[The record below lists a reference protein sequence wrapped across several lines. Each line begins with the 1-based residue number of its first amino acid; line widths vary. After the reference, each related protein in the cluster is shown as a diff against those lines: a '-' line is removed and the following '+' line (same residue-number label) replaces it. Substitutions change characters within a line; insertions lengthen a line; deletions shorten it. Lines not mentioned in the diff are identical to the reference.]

1 MRIFLLLVFLCFNF
15 TTINSQQLSIETGKT
30 ISSFDFENSQGESLD
45 NLQSSNHTY
54 LSLGYRKTVFTEAL
68 FLNLNLNYNEYGAIG
83 SDIALDNFFEWNLS
97 YLGISAGFDYEFYKP
112 GNFTFFI
119 KASAGAEV
127 LIQGTQT
134 LNKQV
139 FNLSDEE
146 DFNSAIYGFRGGLG
160 VQYKMSP
167 SLSLFTQYLYGTS
180 GRFKDV
186 QGDLKIKT
194 HNVGLGLLIKLTKG
208 QEIASTIDNEQIEA
222 LKKELEAN
230 SQKLKALE
238 ENTKN
243 FEEIEKRLET
253 KEKEIAAKNKEIKRI
268 KTTISDALS
277 PYKGDDL
284 AIKERDGKVYVTM
297 INHLIFNPGSSKI
310 SSEGEKALEDL
321 GTVLAKNK
329 DLNVLIEGHT
339 DNVPYNSSTM
349 SNWDLSVKRATAI
362 VESLAKNKNINLK
375 NLVVAGRGEFDPIA
389 NNTTADGRAKNRRI
403 EIIISPNLNDILKLT
418 KH

>member
-15 TTINSQQLSIETGKT
+15 TTINSQQLSIEAGKT

-54 LSLGYRKTVFTEAL
+54 LSFGYRKNVFTEAM
-68 FLNLNLNYNEYGAIG
+68 FLNINLNYNEYGSIG
-83 SDIALDNFFEWNLS
+83 SDMALDNFFEWDLS

-112 GNFTFFI
+112 GSFTFFI
-119 KASAGAEV
+119 KASAGAEL

-134 LNKQV
+134 LNNQV

-167 SLSLFTQYLYGTS
+167 SLSLFTQYLYGTN

-186 QGDLKIKT
+186 QGNLKIKT
-194 HNVGLGLLIKLTKG
+194 HNVGLGLLINLTKG
-208 QEIASTIDNEQIEA
+208 QEIASSVDNEQMEA
-222 LKKELEAN
+222 LKKELDAN

-238 ENTKN
+238 ESTKN
-243 FEEIEKRLET
+243 FEDIEKRLET
-253 KEKEIAAKNKEIKRI
+253 KEKEIAAKNLEIKRI

-297 INHLIFNPGSSKI
+297 INHLIFNSGSSKI
-310 SSEGEKALEDL
+310 SSEGEKALENL
-321 GTVLAKNK
+321 GTVLAENR

-339 DNVPYNSSTM
+339 DNLPYNSSTM

-375 NLVVAGRGEFDPIA
+375 NLVVSGRGEFDPIA
-389 NNTTADGRAKNRRI
+389 DNTTADGRSKNRRI
-403 EIIISPNLNDILKLT
+403 EIIISPNLKDLLKLT